1 MMDTFIALIQIVIG
15 AALINN
21 FVLHYF
27 VGICPFLG
35 VSRRVDTAFGM
46 GCAVTFVISI
56 AALLSWTFTYFI
68 LRPGAP
74 LPEWVWRTVSGEPG
88 TVDLSVLSYIMY
100 IFVIAS
106 SVQFVEMY
114 VRKFFPSLYK
124 SFGVFLPLITTNCA
138 ILFACLEIMKQLQD
152 PAKVWGLHQALAM
165 AVGGGIGFTIAITLM
180 AGIREELEMCDVPKP
195 LAGAGIALITAGILA
210 MAFMGF
216 AGVDAGIKEAVTSLL
231 EPHTDITSRI
241 QRDQQPFRSG
251 ETEFLPRRGPTYQPR
266 ATPWVVGTGSRS
278 KPCKGAIRWP
288 CGGGVTV
295 VSPLQGFDCYV
306 LSSPRAL
313 PWADMFGPLRGKN
326 QWLRVAPNSGSDS
339 HTSPKV
345 T

>member
-1 MMDTFIALIQIVIG
+1 MDTFIILVQIAIG

-74 LPEWVWRTVSGEPG
+74 LPAWVWQTAGGGSGGSGGP
-88 TVDLSVLSYIMY
+88 VDLSVLSYIMY

-114 VRKFFPSLYK
+114 VRKFFPKLYK
-124 SFGVFLPLITTNCA
+124 SFGVYLPLITTNCA
-138 ILFACLEIMKQLQD
+138 ILFACLEIMKRLQD
-152 PAKVWGLHQALAM
+152 PMNLWGLHQALTL
-165 AVGGGIGFTIAITLM
+165 AVAGGIGFTIAITLM
-180 AGIREELEMCDVPKP
+180 AGIREELDACDVPKP
-195 LAGAGIALITAGILA
+195 LQGAGIALITAGILA

-216 AGVDAGIKEAVTSLL
+216 TGVDKGIEQAVNLL
-231 EPHTDITSRI
+231 LH
-241 QRDQQPFRSG
+241 
-251 ETEFLPRRGPTYQPR
+251 
-266 ATPWVVGTGSRS
+266 
-278 KPCKGAIRWP
+278 
-288 CGGGVTV
+288 
-295 VSPLQGFDCYV
+295 
-306 LSSPRAL
+306 
-313 PWADMFGPLRGKN
+313 
-326 QWLRVAPNSGSDS
+326 
-339 HTSPKV
+339 
-345 T
+345 

>member
-1 MMDTFIALIQIVIG
+1 METLVILIQIAVG

-68 LRPGAP
+68 LRPQAP
-74 LPEWVWRTVSGEPG
+74 LPRLVWEWAGREGPAP
-88 TVDLSVLSYIMY
+88 DLSVLSYIMY

-124 SFGVFLPLITTNCA
+124 SFGVYLPLITTNCA
-138 ILFACLEIMKQLQD
+138 ILFACLEIMKRLQD
-152 PAKVWGLHQALAM
+152 PTNLWGLHQALTY
-165 AVGGGIGFTIAITLM
+165 AVGGGLGFTLAISLM
-180 AGIREELEMCDVPKP
+180 AGIREELDACDVPKP
-195 LAGAGIALITAGILA
+195 LRGAGISLITAGIMA

-216 AGVDAGIKEAVTSLL
+216 IGVDKGIEN
-231 EPHTDITSRI
+231 
-241 QRDQQPFRSG
+241 
-251 ETEFLPRRGPTYQPR
+251 
-266 ATPWVVGTGSRS
+266 
-278 KPCKGAIRWP
+278 
-288 CGGGVTV
+288 
-295 VSPLQGFDCYV
+295 
-306 LSSPRAL
+306 AL
-313 PWADMFGPLRGKN
+313 GPLLK
-326 QWLRVAPNSGSDS
+326 
-339 HTSPKV
+339 
-345 T
+345 